1 MPRRINE
8 NKSIVRSF
16 RIKLVNPKDKEKN
29 LNLKHYF
36 KRLFLYERM
45 TVKLTVYLLSVKN
58 RAQTI
63 ISSFTKI
70 VSINL

>member
-16 RIKLVNPKDKEKN
+16 RIKLVNHKDKEKN